1 VLLPASSAQLVWCRL
16 LAFLVLRLIQA
27 SLAYVEAKRAVGYQL
42 SRLNRIW
49 VYAVF
54 VCITWG
60 ASSVIGNALRGLLLE
75 PFAIKSSSMEPAL
88 EQGDQVY
95 IFKRGPGAR
104 LERGSVIVWTDH
116 RIDRALASRIVAFG
130 GDDTKAAEFGNARLR
145 PSLRASTF
153 VSPLRVVADRCPN
166 QEQRRYPHGFS
177 RSQTTGENH
186 MRLIIIGAGF
196 AGMYAALS
204 AARLRDIQGVSPE
217 ELEIALV
224 APEPTLVVRPRLYEP
239 KPETLTAPLLDVLK
253 AIDVVYVQ
261 GSAETIDTK
270 SHAVEVL
277 TAKGSRKTLSYD
289 RLVVATG
296 SRLFRPNIPGL
307 AEHGFSVDNLDDAVA
322 LDKHLHSLAERPA
335 LNGRDTVVVA
345 GGGFT
350 GIEAATEVP
359 SRLREILGKDARTR
373 VIIVERN
380 GAIAPDMGEGPRPII
395 EEALRKLS
403 VETRLGAGVAALDK
417 SGVTL
422 SDGERIEAETVIWA
436 GGIRAAPLTA
446 QIPAERDNFGR
457 LLVDRDL
464 RVLSVP
470 GVFATGDAAR
480 AASDDLGNY
489 ALMSCQHAT
498 RMGAFAGNNAAA
510 ELLGVPTKP
519 YHQKAYVTCL
529 DLGEAGALF
538 TRGWERK
545 VELVG
550 DVAKKTKH
558 EINTVWIYPP
568 KAERAAAL
576 ASADPERVTD
586 L

>member
-1 VLLPASSAQLVWCRL
+1 
-16 LAFLVLRLIQA
+16 
-27 SLAYVEAKRAVGYQL
+27 
-42 SRLNRIW
+42 
-49 VYAVF
+49 
-54 VCITWG
+54 
-60 ASSVIGNALRGLLLE
+60 
-75 PFAIKSSSMEPAL
+75 
-88 EQGDQVY
+88 
-95 IFKRGPGAR
+95 
-104 LERGSVIVWTDH
+104 
-116 RIDRALASRIVAFG
+116 
-130 GDDTKAAEFGNARLR
+130 
-145 PSLRASTF
+145 
-153 VSPLRVVADRCPN
+153 
-166 QEQRRYPHGFS
+166 
-177 RSQTTGENH
+177 
-186 MRLIIIGAGF
+186 MRLVIIGAGF

-204 AARLRDIQGVSPE
+204 SARLRDIRGVSPE

-224 APEPTLVVRPRLYEP
+224 APEPTLLVRPRLYEA

-270 SHAVEVL
+270 SRTVEVVS
-277 TAKGSRKTLSYD
+277 AKGTRKSLSYD

-307 AEHGFSVDNLDDAVA
+307 AEHGFSVDRLDDAIA
-322 LDKHLHSLAERPA
+322 LDRHLHSLADRPA
-335 LNGRDTVVVA
+335 SMARDTVVVA

-350 GIEAATEVP
+350 GIEVATEMP
-359 SRLREILGKDARTR
+359 ARLRAILGKDAKPR
-373 VIIVERN
+373 VIIVDRN
-380 GAIAPDMGEGPRPII
+380 NAIAPDMGAGPRPII
-395 EEALRKLS
+395 EDALRKLG
-403 VETRLGAGVAALDK
+403 VEARLGVGVAALDK

-422 SDGERIEAETVIWA
+422 ADGERIESATVIWA
-436 GGIRAAPLTA
+436 AGMRAAPLTT

-464 RVLSVP
+464 RVPSVP

-480 AASDDLGNY
+480 AACDDLGNY

-538 TRGWERK
+538 TRGWDRK
-545 VELVG
+545 VEMVG
-550 DVAKKTKH
+550 DVAKKTKQ

-568 KAERAAAL
+568 RAERAAAL

-586 L
+586 V

>member
-1 VLLPASSAQLVWCRL
+1 
-16 LAFLVLRLIQA
+16 
-27 SLAYVEAKRAVGYQL
+27 
-42 SRLNRIW
+42 
-49 VYAVF
+49 
-54 VCITWG
+54 
-60 ASSVIGNALRGLLLE
+60 
-75 PFAIKSSSMEPAL
+75 
-88 EQGDQVY
+88 
-95 IFKRGPGAR
+95 
-104 LERGSVIVWTDH
+104 
-116 RIDRALASRIVAFG
+116 
-130 GDDTKAAEFGNARLR
+130 
-145 PSLRASTF
+145 
-153 VSPLRVVADRCPN
+153 
-166 QEQRRYPHGFS
+166 
-177 RSQTTGENH
+177 
-186 MRLIIIGAGF
+186 MRLVIIGAGF

-204 AARLRDIQGVSPE
+204 AARLREIQGVSPK

-224 APEPTLVVRPRLYEP
+224 APEPVLVVRPRLYEA

-261 GSAETIDTK
+261 GSAETIDTR
-270 SHAVEVL
+270 SRTVDVVGEGA
-277 TAKGSRKTLSYD
+277 RKTLSYD

-307 AEHGFSVDNLDDAVA
+307 AEHAFSVDQLDDAMA
-322 LDKHLHSLAERPA
+322 LDRHLHGLAERPA

-350 GIEAATEVP
+350 GIEAATEMP
-359 SRLREILGKDARTR
+359 SRLRAILGKHARPR

-380 GAIAPDMGEGPRPII
+380 DAIAPDMGAGPRPVI
-395 EEALRKLS
+395 EEALRKLG
-403 VETRLGAGVAALDK
+403 VETRLGAGVASLDE

-422 SDGERIEAETVIWA
+422 TNGEHIESETVVWA
-436 GGIRAAPLTA
+436 AGIRAAPLTA

-464 RVLSVP
+464 RVP
-470 GVFATGDAAR
+470 GAAGVFATGDAAR
-480 AASDDLGNY
+480 AASDDIGNY

-538 TRGWERK
+538 TRGWDRK
-545 VELVG
+545 VEMVG
-550 DVAKKTKH
+550 EVAKKTKR

-568 KAERAAAL
+568 RPERAAAL

-586 L
+586 V

>member
-1 VLLPASSAQLVWCRL
+1 
-16 LAFLVLRLIQA
+16 
-27 SLAYVEAKRAVGYQL
+27 
-42 SRLNRIW
+42 
-49 VYAVF
+49 
-54 VCITWG
+54 
-60 ASSVIGNALRGLLLE
+60 
-75 PFAIKSSSMEPAL
+75 
-88 EQGDQVY
+88 
-95 IFKRGPGAR
+95 
-104 LERGSVIVWTDH
+104 
-116 RIDRALASRIVAFG
+116 
-130 GDDTKAAEFGNARLR
+130 
-145 PSLRASTF
+145 
-153 VSPLRVVADRCPN
+153 
-166 QEQRRYPHGFS
+166 
-177 RSQTTGENH
+177 
-186 MRLIIIGAGF
+186 MRLVIIGAGF

-217 ELEIALV
+217 ALQIALV
-224 APEPTLVVRPRLYEP
+224 APQPTLVVRPRLYEP
-239 KPETLTAPLLDVLK
+239 KPETLTAPLLDVLN

-261 GSAETIDTK
+261 GSAETIDTQSRTVQLVTAGGMKK
-270 SHAVEVL
+270 SL
-277 TAKGSRKTLSYD
+277 PYD

-307 AEHGFSVDNLDDAVA
+307 AEHGFSVDSLDDAVA
-322 LDKHLHSLAERPA
+322 LDKHLHGLAKRPA
-335 LNGRDTVVVA
+335 SNGRDTVVVA

-350 GIEAATEVP
+350 GIEAATEMP
-359 SRLREILGKDARTR
+359 TRLRAILGQDAKLR

-380 GAIAPDMGEGPRPII
+380 AAIAPDMGEGPRPLI
-395 EEALRKLS
+395 EDALRKLV
-403 VETRLGAGVAALDK
+403 VETRLGVGVASLDK

-422 SDGERIEAETVIWA
+422 SNGEHIETETVIWA
-436 GGIRAAPLTA
+436 AGIRAAPLTA

-464 RVLSVP
+464 RVPSVP

-480 AASDDLGNY
+480 AACDDDGNY

-510 ELLGVPTKP
+510 ELLCVPTKP

-550 DVAKKTKH
+550 DVAKKTKQ

-576 ASADPERVTD
+576 ASADPEHVTEV
-586 L
+586 